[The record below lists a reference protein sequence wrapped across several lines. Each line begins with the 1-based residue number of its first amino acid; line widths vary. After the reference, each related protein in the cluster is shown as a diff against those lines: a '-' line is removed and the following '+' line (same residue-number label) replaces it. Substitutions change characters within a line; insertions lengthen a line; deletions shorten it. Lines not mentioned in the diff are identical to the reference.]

1 MLHQPFEPVFVVDVS
16 AVWDRRLQVA
26 TVYASQIGDQPDE
39 PVTALSGGR
48 FLDVLAARATFYGAM
63 IGAERGEPFNCR
75 GPLAVRRPAG
85 ARAARPDRTRVPLDD
100 LGARHDAALDS
111 GVDSACCRLVWS
123 R

>member
-1 MLHQPFEPVFVVDVS
+1 MVDVS

-26 TVYASQIGDQPDE
+26 TVYASQVGNEAGE

-75 GPLAVRRPAG
+75 GPLAVDGLPELEPLVPT
-85 ARAARPDRTRVPLDD
+85 ARGYRSTI
-100 LGARHDAALDS
+100 
-111 GVDSACCRLVWS
+111 
-123 R
+123 